1 MELSFTSVT
10 FVHMNKESLK
20 TIQNFSR
27 EYGYSTSYIYRLI
40 KDGKIKSE
48 VIDGVYFIDM
58 SRLPSD
64 FKKK

>member
-1 MELSFTSVT
+1 
-10 FVHMNKESLK
+10 MNKEALK

-27 EYGYSTSYIYRLI
+27 EYGYSTTYIYRLI
-40 KDGKIKSE
+40 KDGRLKAE
-48 VIDGVYFIDM
+48 VIDGVYFVDI